1 MKEDEKC
8 TAGSGN
14 KALNLKV
21 MSLANSRMKVNFRS
35 QEDKSNNFKDPYQ
48 ELFSNDKTIQS
59 EKYCIN

>member
-21 MSLANSRMKVNFRS
+21 MSLANSRMKVNFR
-35 QEDKSNNFKDPYQ
+35 QEDKYNNLKDPYQ
-48 ELFSNDKTIQS
+48 ELYSNDKTIQS
-59 EKYCIN
+59 EKHCIN